1 MHIVQLLLD
10 KGANAFVVDRWGNH
24 PMADAVREGH
34 KQVASLLGTGMDQ
47 KAAGDAGLAEFLHME
62 ELRNWLLKA
71 GFKDGRGL
79 HGVLETLD
87 SEEIDTIDLLKAC
100 WAEIKP
106 MMRKGPAA
114 RVSMALGQKSI

>member
-1 MHIVQLLLD
+1 M
-10 KGANAFVVDRWGNH
+10 
-24 PMADAVREGH
+24 
-34 KQVASLLGTGMDQ
+34 
-47 KAAGDAGLAEFLHME
+47 
-62 ELRNWLLKA
+62 KA

-114 RVSMALGQKSI
+114 RVSMALGQK